1 MTEGRRGKEDGE
13 DGRMGMTISRKD
25 GDDKKMEKMEGRGWQ
40 EDVVDRRTE
49 ITRGRGG
56 QKDGDYKRTW
66 WTERR
71 RLQEDGEDGRTEI
84 TREWG
89 WWKDGDDEIWLM
101 CGAWY
106 KFRCINWSRETKGN

>member
-56 QKDGDYKRTW
+56 QKDGDYKRMGRM
-66 WTERR
+66 EGR
-71 RLQEDGEDGRTEI
+71 RLQENGDDGRTE
-84 TREWG
+84 
-89 WWKDGDDEIWLM
+89 M
-101 CGAWY
+101 
-106 KFRCINWSRETKGN
+106 TKYD

>member
-1 MTEGRRGKEDGE
+1 M
-13 DGRMGMTISRKD
+13 
-25 GDDKKMEKMEGRGWQ
+25 
-40 EDVVDRRTE
+40 DRRTE

-84 TREWG
+84 TRGWG
-89 WWKDGDDEIWLM
+89 GWKDGDDEI
-101 CGAWY
+101 
-106 KFRCINWSRETKGN
+106 